1 VDKYEIV
8 KVLTR
13 GKVYEC
19 RHATITASG
28 EHVSVHN
35 QVVPVG
41 YIIKK
46 VGDSGPGKVYT
57 VEEALYFIAKSIE
70 ENNGSDEAIVNA
82 TLKERVTKGKDGKT
96 SVAYYICRKPGYP
109 SLRSE
114 SMLVNILDSSNNVK
128 EEFKAK
134 FEKIKEQKESKHKDY
149 SNKSVRKRKDPE
161 EIALRALSFLEKKL
175 KSVQ

>member
-1 VDKYEIV
+1 LDKYEV
-8 KVLTR
+8 AKVLTK

-41 YIIKK
+41 YMIRK
-46 VGDSGPGKVYT
+46 VGDTGLGKIFT
-57 VEEALYFIAKSIE
+57 VEEALYFIAKLIE
-70 ENNGSDEAIVNA
+70 DNSGSDEAIVNA

-114 SMLVNILDSSNNVK
+114 SLLLNIVDSNGNVK
-128 EEFKAK
+128 DEFKAK
-134 FEKIKEQKESKHKDY
+134 FEKKEPKENKRKDY
-149 SNKSVRKRKDPE
+149 SNKSVRNRKDPE
-161 EIALRALSFLEKKL
+161 EIATRALSFLEKKM
-175 KSVQ
+175 QGI